1 VASRLG
7 RAVQNIS
14 SKIYSELQPKAE
26 SLGKAFKVQD
36 WTIPIFSEEVV
47 RGNVV
52 FVLSLLLRR
61 LDSLLRSAAGL
72 GGWQVVS
79 SSPARG
85 KVRVVESLMSVQGQ
99 RFAEPTVLVTDG
111 VSGNEDIPEGVTAV
125 LTTATLDLVSHAAV
139 RARNVGI
146 LCATCF
152 DAEPYAALKKSDG
165 Q

>member
-79 SSPARG
+79 SSPARE
-85 KVRVVESLMSVQGQ
+85 KCAFVESLMSVQGQ
-99 RFAEPTVLVTDG
+99 RFAEPTV
-111 VSGNEDIPEGVTAV
+111 SGNRRREW
-125 LTTATLDLVSHAAV
+125 
-139 RARNVGI
+139 
-146 LCATCF
+146 
-152 DAEPYAALKKSDG
+152 K
-165 Q
+165 